1 MYALVQQWHP
11 GLTWGCDQKPPETMN
26 GLHCSSP
33 GNRKELPMLRW
44 GRWNRWC
51 VPPVRSK
58 KKDFETFR
66 LQEEWWLLLPLF
78 TSLISL
84 FVLVCLEYSNLSQD
98 GPYKLIEPQK
108 MLEPTQLAFAGP
120 KKMKKLRRGQGSFA
134 KFGYF
139 SRGKAGMCCSYFKGF
154 APTGGFTSH
163 V

>member
-1 MYALVQQWHP
+1 MHWFSSGTRAWHGDVTKSP
-11 GLTWGCDQKPPETMN
+11 LKPWTGCIAAVLAIGK
-26 GLHCSSP
+26 SSQCCD
-33 GNRKELPMLRW
+33 GVDGIDDVFHL
-44 GRWNRWC
+44 C
-51 VPPVRSK
+51 AAK

-66 LQEEWWLLLPLF
+66 LQEQWWLLLPLF

>member
-1 MYALVQQWHP
+1 
-11 GLTWGCDQKPPETMN
+11 
-26 GLHCSSP
+26 
-33 GNRKELPMLRW
+33 
-44 GRWNRWC
+44 
-51 VPPVRSK
+51 VRSK
-58 KKDFETFR
+58 KKGLRNIPAARTVMITVTI
-66 LQEEWWLLLPLF
+66 